1 MIQNMRFYLR
11 VNRDFNLTKQKKLR
25 FLDDFTEDIY
35 FMHEELLQELEAQY
49 EVNKN
54 MYEQIEIWNELFLE
68 FQEFEVDFSFNFLFW
83 KIIFH

>member
-1 MIQNMRFYLR
+1 MIR
-11 VNRDFNLTKQKKLR
+11 KQSSGE

-68 FQEFEVDFSFNFLFW
+68 FQEFEVGAFLLD
-83 KIIFH
+83 